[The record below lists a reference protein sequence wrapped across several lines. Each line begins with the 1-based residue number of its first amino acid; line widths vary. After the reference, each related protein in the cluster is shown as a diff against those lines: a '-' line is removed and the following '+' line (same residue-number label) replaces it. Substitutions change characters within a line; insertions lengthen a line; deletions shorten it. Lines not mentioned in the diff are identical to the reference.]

1 MRFIIDDSIWE
12 LFPELHIGVVVA
24 QGFRNDL
31 TAWPEIAERLQRA
44 TLQAKSD
51 PALADVSLHP
61 AIIPWREAYASFGM
75 KPNQFRSSIESLLR
89 AAQAERL
96 RSISPLVD
104 LYNAVSLKYRLPCGG
119 EDLAA
124 MAGDLHLTRALGDE
138 AFVALGSTE
147 NAPPQPGEVIY
158 RDAVGVICRSFN
170 WREAERTKLLP
181 TTTHAVLFIEGL
193 HFEDGYAVQKACLD
207 LALSVEQRLG
217 GQTQLIVLNAT
228 QTDVD
233 LERL

>member
-12 LFPELHIGVVVA
+12 LFPELHIGVVVT

-31 TAWPEIAERLQRA
+31 ATWPEISERLQR
-44 TLQAKSD
+44 TILQSKSD
-51 PALADVSLHP
+51 PALADISLHP
-61 AIIPWREAYASFGM
+61 AIIPWREAYTSFGM
-75 KPNQFRSSIESLLR
+75 KPNKFRSSIESLLR
-89 AAQAERL
+89 AAQADRL

-104 LYNAVSLKYRLPCGG
+104 LYNAISLKYRLPCGG

-124 MAGDLHLTRALGDE
+124 LKGDLHLTRALGDE
-138 AFVALGSTE
+138 PFVPLGSTE
-147 NAPPQPGEVIY
+147 NDPPQAGEVIY
-158 RDAVGVICRSFN
+158 RDASGAICRSFN
-170 WREAERTKLLP
+170 WREADRTKLLP
-181 TTTHAVLFIEGL
+181 STNHAVLFIEGL
-193 HFEDGYAVQKACLD
+193 HFEDGYKVQKACID

-233 LERL
+233 LAQL